1 MGEVLGNQI
10 PEITAV
16 TVAEWTDRLEE
27 VLPSAAIPCD
37 AGTARG
43 LSVYHRLL
51 TQWNSFMNLTGDTDF
66 ELSITRHYLDS
77 LMPLRLD
84 GLFPKGATLIDV
96 GTGAGFPGL
105 PLAIARPD
113 MKVTLMDALSKRL
126 KFLAAVVEE
135 LGLDNVQLVHARA
148 EDGGKNP
155 LYREKFDISLARG
168 VAAMPVLSE
177 LLIPF
182 AKQGGKVLCY
192 KGPAAGEEWSAGEK
206 AARILGGGR
215 FLRHEVEIHGQPEWE
230 HCIIEIPKVS
240 PTPAQYPRKAGTPE
254 KKPLGFSAN
263 C

>member
-10 PEITAV
+10 PEIAAV
-16 TVAEWTDRLEE
+16 TMDEWTARLEE
-27 VLPSAAIPCD
+27 VLRRAAVPCAPS
-37 AGTARG
+37 TARG

-66 ELSITRHYLDS
+66 ELSLSRHYLDS
-77 LMPLRLD
+77 LMPLKLD
-84 GLFPKGATLIDV
+84 GLFPKGASLIDV

-135 LGLDNVQLVHARA
+135 LRLTNVELVHARA

-182 AKQGGKVLCY
+182 AKPGGKVLCY
-192 KGPAAGEEWSAGEK
+192 KGPAAKEEWIAGEK
-206 AARILGGGR
+206 AAKILGGGK
-215 FLRHEVEIHGQPEWE
+215 FLRHEVEIPGQPEWE
-230 HCIIEIPKVS
+230 HCIIEIPKTS
-240 PTPAQYPRKAGTPE
+240 LTPAQYPRKAGTPE
-254 KKPLGFSAN
+254 KKPLGN
-263 C
+263 